1 VAMTL
6 ALVETTAIFA
16 AMCVLILWARPLEV
30 GWAEAGALFK
40 LSLTPALACGVAF
53 YVTRL
58 YDLRAVPTF
67 GRFVS
72 RLPRSL
78 ALAVGLLAG
87 LSLLHPHLTWGETW
101 LGLAALGLVLPLRVV
116 SYDVLQRRPFR
127 ERVLI
132 MGTSPIARRL
142 VEELQTGRHYR
153 YRIVAVVD
161 DGAALGEPPFQQFPG
176 ACLAQLATIVER
188 VLPDRIVIALGERR
202 GRLPV
207 RELLE
212 YRTRGIV
219 VEDAVEAYQHL
230 TGKLAIEAL
239 TPSNLIFARGFT
251 RGFLKSRLDRAFG
264 RAVSLGV
271 AVFGLLAFAPL
282 FGLLALAIKLDS
294 PGPVFF
300 VHDRVGLRGRRFRLI
315 KFRTMH
321 PSRATTSEWA
331 QDNRDRVTRVGRWL
345 RRFRLD
351 ELPQFLN
358 ILRGDMNLVG
368 PRPHPVSNFDLFVAT
383 IPHYWLRSV
392 VRPGL
397 TGWAQIRYGYANN
410 LDEETEKMR
419 YDLYYIKHRS
429 AWLDVRILLATFA
442 IVVRGRETPA
452 APAALAV
459 TAAPHPAASHAA
471 LSKAA

>member
-1 VAMTL
+1 MTL
-6 ALVETTAIFA
+6 ALVETTSIFV
-16 AMCVLILWARPLEV
+16 AMCALMLWAHPLQASAADV
-30 GWAEAGALFK
+30 GAALRQ
-40 LSLTPALACGVAF
+40 SLAPSLACGVAF

-58 YDLRAVPTF
+58 YDLRTVPTF
-67 GRFVS
+67 SRFAS

-87 LSLLHPHLTWGETW
+87 ASLLHPHRTLGEAC

-132 MGTSPIARRL
+132 MGTSPMARQL

-153 YRIVAVVD
+153 YRVVGIVD
-161 DGAALGEPPFQQFPG
+161 DADAVREPPFHQFPSG
-176 ACLAQLATIVER
+176 SLAQLGSMIER
-188 VLPDRIVIALGERR
+188 LAPDRIVVALGERR

-212 YRTRGIV
+212 CRTRGIL

-239 TPSNLIFARGFT
+239 TPSSLIFARGFA
-251 RGFLKSRLDRAFG
+251 RGFFNSGIDRGFG
-264 RAVSLGV
+264 RIVSVGV
-271 AVFGLLAFAPL
+271 AVVGLIVFAPL
-282 FGLLALAIKLDS
+282 FGLVALAIKVDS

-300 VHDRVGLRGRRFRLI
+300 VHDRIGLRGRRFRLI

-321 PSRATTSEWA
+321 PSRAATSEWA
-331 QDNRDRVTRVGRWL
+331 RDNHDRVTRVGRWL
-345 RRFRLD
+345 RQFRLD
-351 ELPQFLN
+351 ELPQFVN

-368 PRPHPVSNFDLFVAT
+368 PRPHPVSNVDLFVAT

-429 AWLDVRILLATFA
+429 AWLDVRILLATIA
-442 IVVRGRETPA
+442 TVVRGREAMPA
-452 APAALAV
+452 APEIA
-459 TAAPHPAASHAA
+459 TAPAASRAA

>member
-1 VAMTL
+1 MTL
-6 ALVETTAIFA
+6 ALVETASIFA
-16 AMCVLILWARPLEV
+16 ATCVLILWGRPLEV
-30 GWAEAGALFK
+30 GGADVGAVLEA
-40 LSLTPALACGVAF
+40 SLAPALACGVAF
-53 YVTRL
+53 YLTQL
-58 YDLRAVPTF
+58 YDLRTVPTF
-67 GRFVS
+67 SRFVS

-78 ALAVGLLAG
+78 ALAVALLAG
-87 LSLLHPHLTWGETW
+87 LSLLHPHLTTGVTG
-101 LGLAALGLVLPLRVV
+101 LGLATLGLVLPLRVV

-132 MGTSPIARRL
+132 MGTSPMARRL
-142 VEELQTGRHYR
+142 IDELQTGRHYR
-153 YRIVAVVD
+153 YRIVGIVD
-161 DGAALGEPPFQQFPG
+161 DAAALEEPPFHQFPG
-176 ACLAQLATIVER
+176 GSLAQLASIIER
-188 VLPDRIVIALGERR
+188 LAPDRIVVALGERR

-212 YRTRGIV
+212 CRTRGIL

-239 TPSNLIFARGFT
+239 TPSSLIFARGFD

-264 RAVSLGV
+264 RVVSVVV
-271 AVFGLLAFAPL
+271 AGLGLLVFAPL
-282 FGLLALAIKLDS
+282 FGLVALAIKLDS
-294 PGPVFF
+294 AGPAFF
-300 VHDRVGLRGRRFRLI
+300 VHDRVGLRGQRFQLI

-321 PSRATTSEWA
+321 PSRAATSEWA
-331 QDNRDRVTRVGRWL
+331 HDNRDRVTRVGHWL

-351 ELPQFLN
+351 ELPQFVN

-368 PRPHPVSNFDLFVAT
+368 PRPHPVSNFDLFAAT
-383 IPHYWLRSV
+383 IPHYWLRCV

-429 AWLDVRILLATFA
+429 AWLDLRILLATVA
-442 IVVRGRETPA
+442 TVLHGREMP
-452 APAALAV
+452 APAPGMAEP
-459 TAAPHPAASHAA
+459 TAGSEAA
-471 LSKAA
+471 LPRAA